1 MMPEKNNRLDA
12 LIEWVKRT
20 YGAEISQRVA
30 RESPKEEAD
39 FWIALNKAR
48 ATHDRK
54 YQTT

>member
-1 MMPEKNNRLDA
+1 MPGNNNRLDA
-12 LIEWVKRT
+12 LIEWVNRT
-20 YGAEISQRVA
+20 YGAEISQCVA

>member
-1 MMPEKNNRLDA
+1 MSERHNRLDA
-12 LIEWVKRT
+12 LIEWAKRT
-20 YGAEISQRVA
+20 YGAEISQRVT

-48 ATHDRK
+48 AKHDRK

>member
-1 MMPEKNNRLDA
+1 MPEKKNRLDD
-12 LIEWVKRT
+12 LMEWVDRT

-30 RESPKEEAD
+30 QESPKEEAD

-48 ATHDRK
+48 ATQDRK